1 MTWCTWLGLGLAV
14 GLFLGANVGFLLAGL
29 CVMASRRG

>member
-14 GLFLGANVGFLLAGL
+14 GLFLGVPVGMLAMSL
-29 CVMASRRG
+29 CVMAGRER